1 MGPKNP
7 HAGMPP
13 RNLPDKPGSFA
24 NAWEDSCPM
33 KWKFGPKTCLKVA
46 TRLMRIFF
54 EVYISGIDCTQIE
67 LANFKW
73 YPSKDSFAYQTN

>member
-33 KWKFGPKTCLKVA
+33 KWKFGPKTCLVLFESSYEIDENFLGGLHFWD
-46 TRLMRIFF
+46 RL
-54 EVYISGIDCTQIE
+54 
-67 LANFKW
+67 
-73 YPSKDSFAYQTN
+73 YPN